1 MFEGAGPNTQ
11 VVWPNQAI
19 CSNCSRRVQ
28 QRRGCTMENYRGWVW
43 ARTRLADVARRV
55 VLASKTHTWLDG
67 VERARWRLGP
77 APRVIPRLCWPADSE
92 TAAKRLG
99 LNSNLPTTR
108 QPPSTLSGHRRSNHA
123 RRRER
128 AICAKAG
135 VSGVG
140 TGSWDVPEPVPALTA
155 IENHWRRA
163 GQRTPIRRRPGG
175 AAACCPHTAPVR
187 QRHTSYIQRFG
198 AAWAGGRS
206 GGGCAR
212 SIRSLSAVGA
222 AGGAAVAHR
231 SRPAGCSGCVDEG
244 AGCCV
249 ASTVRTVA
257 DRCRTEFGPPR
268 ALRACIRWKMP
279 TL

>member
-11 VVWPNQAI
+11 VVWPSQAI

-28 QRRGCTMENYRGWVW
+28 QRRGCTMENYRGWVR

-108 QPPSTLSGHRRSNHA
+108 QPPSTHSGHRRSNHA

-175 AAACCPHTAPVR
+175 AGACCPHTASVR

-231 SRPAGCSGCVDEG
+231 SRPGECSGC
-244 AGCCV
+244 
-249 ASTVRTVA
+249 STARTQ
-257 DRCRTEFGPPR
+257 RR
-268 ALRACIRWKMP
+268 
-279 TL
+279 